1 MRLINSINDLPNNE
15 DRKYRDKEIRD
26 ILRANPSL
34 NKSFNILIE
43 GIYLNNKSTTK
54 IPKSLFKG
62 YKYSHILKYFSDI
75 GFINS
80 HEYDFICSLN
90 KKNDIEVLINAA
102 LNIDIINILV
112 NNGFINLKKLDSK
125 RYLIQKEFKF
135 AQFYRMCKYLNN
147 ITPQL

>member
-15 DRKYRDKEIRD
+15 DRTYRDKEIRD

-34 NKSFNILIE
+34 NKSFNILI
-43 GIYLNNKSTTK
+43 GGAYLNNKSITET
-54 IPKSLFKG
+54 PKLLFKG

-80 HEYDFICSLN
+80 CEYDFICSLN
-90 KKNDIEVLINAA
+90 KRNDIKVSISEATDIN
-102 LNIDIINILV
+102 IINILV
-112 NNGFINLKKLDSK
+112 NNNFINLKKLDNK
-125 RYLIQKEFKF
+125 VYLIQKEFKF
-135 AQFYRMCKYLNN
+135 AEFYKMSKYLNN